1 MPSIAARLL
10 PAFALALALSGGA
23 QAATDA
29 GYYTATL
36 EQPAQEARAIAGG
49 VVWRCEGV
57 NCSAPKG
64 RDRPLRVCTEL
75 ANKVGA
81 IASFNAA
88 DKSLDD
94 ATLARCNK

>member
-1 MPSIAARLL
+1 MPSIAARIFPALIVAVAL
-10 PAFALALALSGGA
+10 PGGVH
-23 QAATDA
+23 AASDA

-36 EQPAQEARAIAGG
+36 AQPAQEARAIAGG

-64 RDRPLRVCTEL
+64 RDRPLRVCSEL
-75 ANKVGA
+75 SGKMGA
-81 IASFNAA
+81 VASFNAA
-88 DKSLDD
+88 DKALDE